1 MGNLGGFLQ
10 EQQKA
15 LHGIVGKMKPLY
27 PVLQQAAFQ
36 VCVPEREVVSA
47 SL

>member
-1 MGNLGGFLQ
+1 MGNLGGFLP

-15 LHGIVGKMKPLY
+15 LHGIVGKIKPLY
-27 PVLQQAAFQ
+27 PVLQPAAFQ
-36 VCVPEREVVSA
+36 VCVLEREVVSA